1 MCIRI
6 YVYINFLL
14 KKINYIKF
22 AITLTSDVNGHIYK
36 YKKFEH
42 HIHHS
47 NKYVRVYATLLAY
60 INIINH
66 DDSLCQSIIH
76 YVYSLNRIC

>member
-1 MCIRI
+1 M
-6 YVYINFLL
+6 NFPL
-14 KKINYIKF
+14 KKIDYIKF
-22 AITLTSDVNGHIYK
+22 AVTLTSDVNGHIYK

-42 HIHHS
+42 RIHHS

-66 DDSLCQSIIH
+66 DNSLCQSIIH
-76 YVYSLNRIC
+76 QEFVLRFNIFL